1 MTWHIAAV
9 TTLTLHLAFIAFVVS
24 GGLLAWRRRWIAWLH
39 LPAAIW
45 GTWIEFSGAVCPLTV
60 IENTFRERAGLAGYG
75 DGFIAHYLLA
85 TIYPAGLTRQMQ
97 FALAA
102 LVVAVNLIVYAR
114 LLRSAQPRV
123 ARGRRSGG
131 RDGFR
136 R

>member
-1 MTWHIAAV
+1 MIWHVVALA
-9 TTLTLHLAFIAFVVS
+9 TLTLHLAFIVFVVL
-24 GGLLAWRRRWIAWLH
+24 GGFLAWAWRWIAWLH

-45 GTWIEFSGAVCPLTV
+45 GTWIELSGAVCPLTV
-60 IENTFRERAGLAGYG
+60 IENTFRARAGLAGYG

-85 TIYPAGLTRQMQ
+85 TIYPAGLTRHVQ

-102 LVVAVNLIVYAR
+102 LVVAVNLIVYTR
-114 LLRSAQPRV
+114 LLRLAQSR
-123 ARGRRSGG
+123 AAHGRRRRG

>member
-1 MTWHIAAV
+1 MTWHIAAIA
-9 TTLTLHLAFIAFVVS
+9 TLALHLAFIAFVVS
-24 GGLLAWRRRWIAWLH
+24 GGLLACRRRWIAWLH
-39 LPAAIW
+39 FPAAIW
-45 GTWIEFSGAVCPLTV
+45 GTWIELSGAVCPLTV

-85 TIYPAGLTRQMQ
+85 TIYPAGLTRQVQ

-123 ARGRRSGG
+123 ARGRRSEG

-136 R
+136 S